1 MELEKIITQEEKMN
15 LIKLARFDVD
25 LVKSFDISLLD
36 NTFISDLDIK
46 KLNIDDYV
54 YAIFNLLKGEDVKNH
69 PFINQYGVSSK
80 MIGSS
85 IIKRLNIPFKNGIV
99 WLDINIANIGLVR
112 DVVFYGHD
120 IY

>member
-1 MELEKIITQEEKMN
+1 MKLEKIITQEEKMN

-54 YAIFNLLKGEDVKNH
+54 YAIFNLLKGEDMRCH
-69 PFINQYGVSSK
+69 PFINEYGGDSK

-99 WLDINIANIGLVR
+99 YIDINIGNVGIVR
-112 DVVFYGHD
+112 DVVFYAYD